1 MPAPIPQRPVLPTS
15 TQRLTRIEQARRAL
29 ILRDDHAAAPAI
41 EPWIAASWQRC
52 LQRGQQPLDSVGFD
66 LVSAASLRRISERSR
81 ALRDAAAPVLADLSR
96 TIAPT
101 RYFSILTDAQGV
113 VVDVGGAPDMR
124 DRAVQAIARI
134 GVDLCEASVG
144 TTAISAALTELHP
157 VWLHRG
163 EHFFEATSV
172 YSCAGA
178 PIFGPDGR
186 CAGMLDLTGVRA
198 EERPELRHLAAQM
211 AQRVEQALLLAV
223 PHHRLLQVQWPGP
236 TAAANAGLLAVD
248 GDGIIVGADRAACAM
263 LGLRLDAAARAFGSL
278 EDTFATA
285 SGRLMSLRPGQ
296 APRHVPLWSGL
307 QVLVASAHA
316 GPDGAVD
323 ALRATPAR
331 LRDTEADLIRQA
343 VDAARGNVA
352 EAARQLGISRATIY
366 RRLARSRQR

>member
-1 MPAPIPQRPVLPTS
+1 VLPS
-15 TQRLTRIEQARRAL
+15 PLQRLTHIEQARRAVML
-29 ILRDDHAAAPAI
+29 HGASAPAI
-41 EPWIAASWQRC
+41 EPWIATSWQRC
-52 LQRGQQPLDSVGFD
+52 LQRGQRPQDSVGFD
-66 LVSAASLRRISERSR
+66 LVTAASLRHLNERSR
-81 ALRDAAAPVLADLSR
+81 SLREAAAPVLADLSR

-124 DRAVQAIARI
+124 QRAVQAIARI
-134 GVDLCEASVG
+134 GVDLSERSVG
-144 TTAISAALTELHP
+144 TTAIGAALTELHP

-186 CAGMLDLTGVRA
+186 CAGMLDLTGVQA

-223 PHHRLLQVQWPGP
+223 PHDRLLQVQWPGP
-236 TAAANAGLLAVD
+236 ASAANVGRLAVD
-248 GDGIIVGADRAACAM
+248 RESAIVGADRTACAM
-263 LGLRLDAAARAFGSL
+263 LGLRFDPAARSFGAL
-278 EDTFATA
+278 ADVFATT

-296 APRHVPLWSGL
+296 AARHVPLWSGL
-307 QVLVASAHA
+307 QVLVAAARA
-316 GPDGAVD
+316 GSDAGID
-323 ALRATPAR
+323 ALRSTPAR
-331 LRDTEADLIRQA
+331 LRDTETDLICRA

-366 RRLARSRQR
+366 RRLAQGRLR